1 MTFDNNNREKRLREF
16 YETSGDNAVFWIS
29 DSTGQIVESLAIESR
44 IRPSEGACQDCLE
57 ALNTTDKHPLPPAA
71 IDLVGSARGYSRYP
85 SPIPAPRTRAT
96 CPPPPAREGRQFMCR
111 R

>member
-44 IRPSEGACQDCLE
+44 IRPGKEACQDCPE

-71 IDLVGSARGYSRYP
+71 IDLVGSASKIRSLPVSDPQRRA
-85 SPIPAPRTRAT
+85 PAL
-96 CPPPPAREGRQFMCR
+96 PAHRLLLGKGGNS
-111 R
+111 